1 MNYIYTIAQC
11 IGVLG
16 IITYVVMYQLES
28 MKKIRRAKLLM
39 DTFWGIHYLMLGA
52 TAGFVANAVCFVREI
67 VFIKSDKPGF
77 DGRKW
82 LCLFVGINIV
92 SAIITWKGVYSALPA
107 VVSVLGTYGFW
118 QKKVNVARVLAL
130 ICNIL
135 MFTYDLFITSYAGM
149 VGELLAFVSVI
160 IAICKARKL
169 KYYEMLSKKD
179 SL

>member
-1 MNYIYTIAQC
+1 MDYTYTISQG

-16 IITYVVMYQLES
+16 IITYVMMYQLGS

-67 VFIKSDKPGF
+67 VFIKSNRPESNGK
-77 DGRKW
+77 KW
-82 LCLFVGINIV
+82 LCLFAGINIV

-107 VVSVLGTYGFW
+107 VASVLGTYGFW
-118 QKKVNVARVLAL
+118 QKKVNVARILAL
-130 ICNIL
+130 VCNIL

-149 VGELLAFVSVI
+149 VGELFAFVSVI

-169 KYYEMLSKKD
+169 KYYEILSEKD